1 MSQFNPIERIG
12 IHRVALIFLEQYG
25 WIEREQPIS
34 DFGIDM
40 HLEIVDDGTPTGQ
53 IFALQ
58 IKSGESYFSESTSEN
73 YIYRG
78 TNKHLDYWLSQS
90 VPVLIVIYNPRED
103 KAYWEHVKPVNVIKT
118 NVDWKIKIPK
128 GNDLN
133 SSKSQIKLIYHNPKH
148 HTVMEVGDSSHRGA
162 RRVDA
167 KILVESTHAQSR
179 NAMKKMI
186 PEIINK
192 FMKSDYHRNEI
203 TREQYEGMDAEV
215 VFLFFYNSIQQVNR
229 GLMFARAIWNN
240 PDCQYPLTPFK
251 ADEIIEGI
259 EVKWD
264 SEFSEL
270 GEFIANNELSKGDY
284 LEKANSAFSHVN
296 GLFTSVT
303 RIFKNYETDGE
314 FEVLRNFIGSKETE
328 FELLINSPLESG
340 FAPLECEQIDRII
353 RESEALMHN
362 IWIVATAGSR
372 DEGNIT
378 YLIRNY
384 LKEVGQKIEY
394 YEYELKKIK

>member
-1 MSQFNPIERIG
+1 MSLFNPIERIG
-12 IHRVALIFLEQYG
+12 IHRVALTFLEQYG

-40 HLEIVDDGTPTGQ
+40 HLEMVDDGKPTGQ

-58 IKSGESYFSESTSEN
+58 VKSGESYFSESSSES

-78 TNKHLDYWLSQS
+78 KNKHLDYWLSQS
-90 VPVLIVIYNPRED
+90 MPVLIVIYNPRENR
-103 KAYWEHVKPVNVIKT
+103 AYWEHVKPGNVIKT
-118 NVDWKIKIPK
+118 NTKWKIEIPK
-128 GNDLN
+128 SNDLN
-133 SSKSQIKLIYHNPKH
+133 SSKSQIRSIYQNPNH
-148 HTVMEVGDSSHRGA
+148 YTVLEVGDSSHAGA

-167 KILVESTHAQSR
+167 KILVENTHAQSR

-203 TREQYEGMDAEV
+203 TRRQYEGIDAEV
-215 VFLFFYNSIQQVNR
+215 VFIFFYNSIQQVNR

-240 PDCQYPLTPFK
+240 PNCKYPLNPFE
-251 ADEIIEGI
+251 ADEMIEGI
-259 EVKWD
+259 GVKWD

-284 LEKANSAFSHVN
+284 LEKAHLAFTHINRLFNSISE
-296 GLFTSVT
+296 T
-303 RIFKNYETDGE
+303 FKNYETNGK
-314 FEVLRNFIGSKETE
+314 FEILQNFVNSKEAE
-328 FELLINSPLESG
+328 FDLLINSPLEDG
-340 FAPLECEQIDRII
+340 FAPLECEQIDQLI

-362 IWIVATAGSR
+362 IWIVTTDISR

-378 YLIRNY
+378 YLIRDY
-384 LKEVGQKIEY
+384 LKEVGQKIEH
-394 YEYELKKIK
+394 YEYELKKVR